1 VASGNSSETLYAI
14 FDARTGRYVNASK
27 ALASEVPVWR
37 KASDWGTPLTVSG
50 LVQKSDYFFSIAA
63 RSQDFVTTV
72 WSAEQKVTT
81 LENQIPKP
89 DMLTVLGLA
98 PRGLKAQLGGPVY
111 EPATTFLIRCG
122 GAKTGYVQADGKIGA
137 SEVWRTLA
145 QWNNATGIYIHSLA
159 PNSNYTFEIRAQFDG
174 QMSEWSDPKPVLTN
188 IEGDCDGSN
197 IVNILDLIYIRPRMN
212 QSVLSGDNYK
222 ADADDS
228 GLINIL
234 DLIRI
239 RQFLNTRR

>member
-1 VASGNSSETLYAI
+1 
-14 FDARTGRYVNASK
+14 ASK

-63 RSQDFVTTV
+63 RSQDFVTSA

-81 LENQIPKP
+81 LNI
-89 DMLTVLGLA
+89 LTVLGLA
-98 PRGLKAQLGGPVY
+98 PRGLKVQLGGPVY
-111 EPATTFLIRCG
+111 DPATTFLIRCG

-137 SEVWRTLA
+137 AEVWRTLA
-145 QWNNATGIYIHSLA
+145 QWNNASGIYIHSLA
-159 PNSNYTFEIRAQFDG
+159 PNSNYTFDIRAQFG
-174 QMSEWSDPKPVLTN
+174 GNLSEWSDPKPALTN

-197 IVNILDLIYIRPRMN
+197 KVNILDLIFVRAKLN

-234 DLIRI
+234 DLIRV
-239 RQFLNTRR
+239 RAYLNTHR